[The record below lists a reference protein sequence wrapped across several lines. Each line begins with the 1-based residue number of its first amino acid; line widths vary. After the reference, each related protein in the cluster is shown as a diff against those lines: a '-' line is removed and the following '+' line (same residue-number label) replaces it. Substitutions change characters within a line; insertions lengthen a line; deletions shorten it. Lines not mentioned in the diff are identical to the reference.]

1 MIIPISTFVSLLTFV
16 SLVNGG
22 VIYRGSSHGSLD
34 ESGSLDK
41 RQTTGGTA
49 KTTADVPKFAYG
61 TPSPRYPGVVATGKN
76 GPTNPSKPSLGTPVN
91 QTSISRLVSINSVD
105 DWCTFGPK
113 DSSQELGSV
122 EEEVVAYCTKPRN
135 GARIIPDGT
144 VTGAHFVKTPLY
156 VQVMAHGDFTKIN
169 FQSGDTG
176 GELDPHGAT
185 EKGNP
190 HGGNVTSNVSGKDV
204 FYEEWMNYVGYN
216 IMCFRVCIAGSDIAP
231 PKTECQHTLD
241 EMGCW
246 SVMPGDYSDDVFD
259 TCDADAAYPPG
270 IYVTGGT
277 TSSFQQYATG
287 VWTDDGDL
295 KTFTNGVSTQKTPTT
310 AMSTPSSSNC
320 KKVATIGNGITSL
333 LSPSASGSA
342 RIAEVSNSTSG
353 SAKQTSSSKS
363 SSSQATASSQATTSS
378 DTSDTDSQSSTGSSD
393 SSSKSSASFQSPSWL
408 HVPILLAALAVAT
421 IAL

>member
-1 MIIPISTFVSLLTFV
+1 MIIPIHSLVSLLTFV

-41 RQTTGGTA
+41 RQMTGGTA

-61 TPSPRYPGVVATGKN
+61 TASPNYPGVVAKGKN
-76 GPTNPSKPSLGTPVN
+76 GPTNPKKPSLGTSVN

-113 DSSQELGSV
+113 DSSKKLGNV

-135 GARIIPDGT
+135 GARVIPDGT

-259 TCDADAAYPPG
+259 SCDADAAYPPG
-270 IYVTGGT
+270 VYVSDGT
-277 TSSFQQYATG
+277 TSSFEQFATG

-295 KTFTNGVSTQKTPTT
+295 KTFTNGVSTQKTPSI
-310 AMSTPSSSNC
+310 AMSTPRSSNC

-333 LSPSASGSA
+333 LSPSASGEA

-353 SAKQTSSSKS
+353 VAKQTSSSKS
-363 SSSQATASSQATTSS
+363 SSIQATASSDSS
-378 DTSDTDSQSSTGSSD
+378 DTDNQTSTESDDSSD
-393 SSSKSSASFQSPSWL
+393 SSSKSSASFLSPSWL
-408 HVPILLAALAVAT
+408 QVPILLVALTIAT
-421 IAL
+421 ITL